1 MDGGPRERVHTHTA
15 KAVRTEYAAPTR
27 VSPSQLGPARVSGES
42 DSKEETLPLLTH
54 PQHTPH
60 AAVWDAFARST
71 VLDCPR
77 CKRLSAAAPSLR
89 CSSSIDCSQTH
100 TSEQFSGWIS
110 TFAGIIFCLKCRMLI
125 FQRFTFSVYFFW
137 GTESPT
143 ATAAFVK
150 DSVSEHNRVTGSP
163 PPAGFA
169 FFFIPPPG
177 SHNCAKEASKRRL
190 SPSFFGHDS
199 ALAVLL

>member
-1 MDGGPRERVHTHTA
+1 M
-15 KAVRTEYAAPTR
+15 RTEYATPTR

-54 PQHTPH
+54 SQHTPH
-60 AAVWDAFARST
+60 AAVWDAFARSI

-110 TFAGIIFCLKCRMLI
+110 TLAGIIFFLKCRMLI
-125 FQRFTFSVYFFW
+125 FFNDLLFFRCVFLGDRISNSHSSFREGFCQRTQPCYW
-137 GTESPT
+137 
-143 ATAAFVK
+143 K
-150 DSVSEHNRVTGSP
+150 
-163 PPAGFA
+163 
-169 FFFIPPPG
+169 PPPG
-177 SHNCAKEASKRRL
+177 RVCIFFYPPPGFAQLCKRGVEAS
-190 SPSFFGHDS
+190 SFPQLFWPRFCPRC
-199 ALAVLL
+199 VL